1 MENRKGNDIFFPTR
15 DNSGEFYITIKDLIE
30 ITKKANIQNPEI
42 LAKMDYWSKIID
54 DPDYKKDIALK
65 DDRTTLRA
73 VLTKRKFLLPTY
85 DVEISVQA
93 IPTNITS
100 QALAAGAAPAQWELV
115 VKSIGDRVVYLSSY
129 ALQTTENP
137 NDLHLLRHAAIPID
151 GFKIP
156 FAPSIPPESFN
167 LGLRNLR
174 TSRDISI
181 VRFTVGLSLIVADN
195 LR

>member
-1 MENRKGNDIFFPTR
+1 MTYWSRYPYQENWAPTWKTVKGNDIFFPTR

-85 DVEISVQA
+85 VEF
-93 IPTNITS
+93 
-100 QALAAGAAPAQWELV
+100 L
-115 VKSIGDRVVYLSSY
+115 
-129 ALQTTENP
+129 
-137 NDLHLLRHAAIPID
+137 
-151 GFKIP
+151 FK
-156 FAPSIPPESFN
+156 
-167 LGLRNLR
+167 LYRR
-174 TSRDISI
+174 TSLRKHWQPELLQRS
-181 VRFTVGLSLIVADN
+181 GSWSLKVSGIE
-195 LR
+195 LFI